1 MQHMKH
7 HDLTN
12 EQWAR
17 LKPLLPPQKP
27 WTGRPNL
34 PHRRVVNGILWLLR
48 TGAPWPDLPRR
59 YGKHKT
65 ISSRYYRWCEKGI
78 WDRVFAEV
86 LAQAATNGSLDWTL
100 HYVDS
105 TVIRAHQHAAGAKNA
120 DAETEALGRSQG
132 GFSTKLNVRAEGGG
146 KPLAFVLQ
154 PGQEHESRAFEP
166 LMEQQPIRLPNRRR
180 RRRPMRVCAD
190 KAYSNRRIREWLHR
204 RGIRVTIP
212 HKRNERRRG
221 HFDKALYK
229 LRARIEQ
236 LINRL
241 KQFRRIATRYEKR
254 AANYLG
260 MVTIGAILLY
270 L

>member
-1 MQHMKH
+1 MKH
-7 HDLTN
+7 KNLTP

-34 PHRRVVNGILWLLR
+34 PHRRIVNGILWVLR
-48 TGAPWPDLPRR
+48 TGAPWEDLPRR

-65 ISSRYYRWCEKGI
+65 ISSRYYRWCEQGI
-78 WDRVFAEV
+78 WDRIFAD
-86 LAQAATNGSLDWTL
+86 LQAQAETDGTLDWTL
-100 HYVDS
+100 HFVDS
-105 TVIRAHQHAAGAKNA
+105 TVIRAHQHAAGAKGSE
-120 DAETEALGRSQG
+120 AEVEALGRSQG
-132 GFSTKLNVRAEGGG
+132 GFSTKLNVRAEGQG
-146 KPLAFVLQ
+146 KPMAFILQ
-154 PGQEHESRAFEP
+154 PGQHHESRAFEP
-166 LMEQQPIRLPNRRR
+166 LMEQGEVKRPGRRQP
-180 RRRPMRVCAD
+180 RRRPLRVCGD
-190 KAYSNRRIREWLHR
+190 KAYSTHQIRQWLRRH
-204 RGIRVTIP
+204 GIRVTIP
-212 HKRNERRRG
+212 RKRNERRRG
-221 HFDKALYK
+221 HFDTALYK
-229 LRARIEQ
+229 LRARVAQ